1 MLSRENPMGIAVLHA
16 ILRPVFVGG
25 VVEVGG
31 ILGEIF
37 QAGEGAGQ
45 HFGRWCAV
53 IGNGSKEIEHVEQG
67 AMTAVGGVL
76 QGLVAEIV
84 VQVEQGGAVRV
95 MDCIS

>member
-1 MLSRENPMGIAVLHA
+1 MVIAALHA

-45 HFGRWCAV
+45 YFGRWCAV
-53 IGNGSKEIEHVEQG
+53 IGNGGKEIEHVEQG
-67 AMTAVGGVL
+67 AMAALGGVL

-84 VQVEQGGAVRV
+84 VQVEQGGGGEGHGLHLLRFE
-95 MDCIS
+95 